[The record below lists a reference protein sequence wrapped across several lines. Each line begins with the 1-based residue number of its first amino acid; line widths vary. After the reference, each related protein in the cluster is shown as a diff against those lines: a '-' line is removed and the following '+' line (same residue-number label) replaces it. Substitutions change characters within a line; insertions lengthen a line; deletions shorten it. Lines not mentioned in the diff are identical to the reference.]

1 MTNKVRRLCDP
12 ATSSARSMPL
22 GVSIIAHTAI
32 EAGAPEASSRETIA
46 ATSAAL
52 STLGTTIASAP
63 DVAIAAT
70 SALPQA
76 VPSPLQR
83 IAISRFP

>member
-1 MTNKVRRLCDP
+1 MCE
-12 ATSSARSMPL
+12 AAISSARSMPL

-32 EAGAPEASSRETIA
+32 DAGRAGRIEQRHDRAP
-46 ATSAAL
+46 TSAAL
-52 STLGTTIASAP
+52 STLGTRIASAP

-70 SALPQA
+70 SALPHG

-83 IAISRFP
+83 MAISRLP

>member
-1 MTNKVRRLCDP
+1 
-12 ATSSARSMPL
+12 MPL

-32 EAGAPEASSRETIA
+32 EAGAPAASSREMIA

-52 STLGTTIASAP
+52 STLGTRIASAP
-63 DVAIAAT
+63 EPAIAAT
-70 SALPQA
+70 SALPHV

-83 IAISRFP
+83 MAISRLP

>member
-1 MTNKVRRLCDP
+1 MCEP
-12 ATSSARSMPL
+12 AISSARSTPW

-32 EAGAPEASSRETIA
+32 DAGAPAASSSDTMA

-52 STLGTTIASAP
+52 STLGTRIASAP
-63 DVAIAAT
+63 ESAIAAT
-70 SALPQA
+70 SALPHG

-83 IAISRFP
+83 IAISRLP